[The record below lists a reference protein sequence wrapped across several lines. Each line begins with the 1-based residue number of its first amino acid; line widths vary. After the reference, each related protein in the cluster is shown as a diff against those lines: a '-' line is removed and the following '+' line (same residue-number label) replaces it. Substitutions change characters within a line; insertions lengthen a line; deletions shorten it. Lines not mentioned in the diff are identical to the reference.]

1 MTDHEKSRN
10 HYEKSGIY
18 DPNMEHFEEC
28 EVNSGAWV
36 LVTRQ
41 IPVDES
47 SGKENQ
53 GIRPA
58 IRTIEGCDF
67 LNAACE
73 QNKDCTN

>member
-18 DPNMEHFEEC
+18 DQNMEHFEKC

-41 IPVDES
+41 IPVDERC
-47 SGKENQ
+47 KPHLF
-53 GIRPA
+53 GIYWGVPKQDRFA
-58 IRTIEGCDF
+58 
-67 LNAACE
+67 
-73 QNKDCTN
+73 

>member
-41 IPVDES
+41 IPVDE
-47 SGKENQ
+47 
-53 GIRPA
+53 R
-58 IRTIEGCDF
+58 
-67 LNAACE
+67 
-73 QNKDCTN
+73 

>member
-18 DPNMEHFEEC
+18 DQNMEHFEEC

-47 SGKENQ
+47 LIYSGYTGAYQ
-53 GIRPA
+53 S
-58 IRTIEGCDF
+58 RTDLTDRF
-67 LNAACE
+67 A
-73 QNKDCTN
+73 

>member
-41 IPVDES
+41 
-47 SGKENQ
+47 
-53 GIRPA
+53 
-58 IRTIEGCDF
+58 F
-67 LNAACE
+67 LN
-73 QNKDCTN
+73 KTYRL

>member
-41 IPVDES
+41 IPVD
-47 SGKENQ
+47 K
-53 GIRPA
+53 
-58 IRTIEGCDF
+58 
-67 LNAACE
+67 
-73 QNKDCTN
+73 CTVRRGGNYMKIWQQQTQE

>member
-41 IPVDES
+41 IPVDE
-47 SGKENQ
+47 
-53 GIRPA
+53 R
-58 IRTIEGCDF
+58 C
-67 LNAACE
+67 
-73 QNKDCTN
+73 

>member
-36 LVTRQ
+36 LVTCLLYTSPSPR
-41 IPVDES
+41 DT
-47 SGKENQ
+47 
-53 GIRPA
+53 R
-58 IRTIEGCDF
+58 
-67 LNAACE
+67 
-73 QNKDCTN
+73 